1 VSNCKQLSSVKIYLF
16 LSIIIFLAFTGVLLY
31 LVLSRFERMSSV
43 PPILQQMASEVM
55 GFVFLFT
62 LVVFLILI
70 LLALVE
76 VAVDVCTAR

>member
-1 VSNCKQLSSVKIYLF
+1 
-16 LSIIIFLAFTGVLLY
+16 LY
-31 LVLSRFERMSSV
+31 LVLSSLERMSSI
-43 PPILQQMASEVM
+43 PPVSHEMASEVM

-62 LVVFLILI
+62 LVVFLMLI